1 MISNSSSEVEESKI
15 VKEESIKS
23 VEKEKLKELRKRSL
37 CFLCVNDVVNL

>member
-23 VEKEKLKELRKRSL
+23 VEKEKLKEL
-37 CFLCVNDVVNL
+37 